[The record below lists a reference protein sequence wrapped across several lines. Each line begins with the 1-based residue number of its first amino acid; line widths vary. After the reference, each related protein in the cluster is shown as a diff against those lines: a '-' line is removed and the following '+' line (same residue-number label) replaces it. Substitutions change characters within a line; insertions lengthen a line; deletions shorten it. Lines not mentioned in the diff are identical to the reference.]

1 MSSAITVYPLPNAG
15 FSITPQTVDIL
26 SPNTS
31 IIDLSTGGID
41 CVYSM
46 SDGGNSNDCN
56 FPYEWTEAGIQTI
69 TQTVTNEYGCIDQ
82 STGEVI
88 VSGFLFYAPNSFS
101 PNNDGIN
108 DEWIPESTG
117 TTSYNLE
124 IYDRW
129 GQVIF
134 QTNNPKEAWTGNV
147 LNGEYFAANGVYNYQ
162 IRMKDLIELP
172 HAFSGH
178 IVLFR

>member
-1 MSSAITVYPLPNAG
+1 
-15 FSITPQTVDIL
+15 
-26 SPNTS
+26 
-31 IIDLSTGGID
+31 
-41 CVYSM
+41 M
-46 SDGGNSNDCN
+46 SDGGASSDCN
-56 FPYEWTEAGIQTI
+56 FPYEWTEAGVQTI

-82 STGEVI
+82 VTGEVI

-101 PNNDGIN
+101 PNDDGIN

-117 TTSYNLE
+117 TTSYDLE

-129 GQVIF
+129 GQMIF
-134 QTNNPKEAWTGNV
+134 HTNNPKEAWTGNV

-162 IRMKDLIELP
+162 IRMTDLIELP
-172 HAFSGH
+172 HEFSGH